1 MKDNLK
7 NINFFLFINF
17 NLLINF
23 FRLFTLTLTSK
34 YVIIY
39 IYEK

>member
-23 FRLFTLTLTSK
+23 FRLFLALTSK